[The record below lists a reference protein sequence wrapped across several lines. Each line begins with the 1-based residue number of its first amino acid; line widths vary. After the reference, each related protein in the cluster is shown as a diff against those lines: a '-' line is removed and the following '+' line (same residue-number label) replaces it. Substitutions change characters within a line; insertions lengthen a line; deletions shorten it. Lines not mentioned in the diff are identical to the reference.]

1 MSDITMTSR
10 IMQIHQS
17 SWRYFAALTLPP
29 LGLIF
34 NLLFSADCV
43 LLMGLFLLTHYYCW
57 RLWLDERLFQLI
69 ERESDLTEFD
79 SGMAHLWPKKTGNTI
94 RTLAERWRGARNL
107 FYRAMFSLMA
117 LWGVSLCTVL
127 YQALTLVD

>member
-1 MSDITMTSR
+1 MSDITLTNK
-10 IMQIHQS
+10 IMHIHLA

-29 LGLIF
+29 LALIF
-34 NLLFSADCV
+34 YLLFSAECV

-57 RLWLDERLFQLI
+57 RLWLDERLFLLI
-69 ERESDLTEFD
+69 KSESDLAEFD
-79 SGMAHLWPKKTGNTI
+79 NGMAQLWPGKADGT
-94 RTLAERWRGARNL
+94 RSLADRWRGAKTL
-107 FYRAMFSLMA
+107 FQRAILSLMA

>member
-10 IMQIHQS
+10 IMHIHLS

-34 NLLFSADCV
+34 NLLFSVACV

-69 ERESDLTEFD
+69 ESESDLAEFD
-79 SGMAHLWPKKTGNTI
+79 NGMAHLWVKRKRNT
-94 RTLAERWRGARNL
+94 RTLVERWSGAKVI
-107 FYRAMFSLMA
+107 FYKAIFSLLALWFVSSCMA
-117 LWGVSLCTVL
+117 L
-127 YQALTLVD
+127 YKTLG